1 MNKICPICNKEFNA
15 HKQKQVFCSI
25 ECKWKSQRLSDK
37 KCIICWKV
45 FHPSKSTVKTCSK
58 ECWYKSMA
66 LWNRKCEYCWKE
78 FTPEHST
85 NRFCSRECGRKANT
99 FLQDILCP
107 ICWKKFKPKN
117 SDIKCCSMHC
127 GQVYN
132 WNNKSEEEKAK
143 TIKRLT
149 NSKVEIISK
158 VNRFYESILNDLW
171 YDVEMEFI
179 LWHYSYDLKIWNVL
193 IELNPFAYHNSTW
206 APDKPWAKIK
216 DKMYHYNKVK
226 CAIDNWYNIIMVR
239 DWMSEDEVIDILYNL
254 YKTKIGG
261 PILHWYNP
269 KTKDH
274 IIDNWYNKA
283 EMMWNWYL
291 EIYDWWEKY
300 IFNSTNLN

>member
-1 MNKICPICNKEFNA
+1 MEKICPIC
-15 HKQKQVFCSI
+15 
-25 ECKWKSQRLSDK
+25 WKK
-37 KCIICWKV
+37 
-45 FHPSKSTVKTCSK
+45 FHPSKPTVKTCSK
-58 ECWYKSMA
+58 KCWYKSRS
-66 LWNRKCEYCWKE
+66 LWDRECEFCWKM

-85 NRFCSRECGRKANT
+85 NRFCSRKCWRATNT
-99 FLQDILCP
+99 FLKEMPCP
-107 ICWKKFKPKN
+107 ICWIMFKPKT
-117 SDIKCCSMHC
+117 SKTVCCSQHC
-127 GQVYN
+127 WQIYN
-132 WNNKSEEEKAK
+132 WRNKSEEEKVK
-143 TIKRLT
+143 TIKRLA

-206 APDKPWAKIK
+206 VPDKPWAKIK

-254 YKTKIGG
+254 YKTKISG
-261 PILHWYNP
+261 PVLHWYNP

-274 IIDNWYNKA
+274 IIDNWYDKA

-300 IFNSTNLN
+300 IFNSTSLN